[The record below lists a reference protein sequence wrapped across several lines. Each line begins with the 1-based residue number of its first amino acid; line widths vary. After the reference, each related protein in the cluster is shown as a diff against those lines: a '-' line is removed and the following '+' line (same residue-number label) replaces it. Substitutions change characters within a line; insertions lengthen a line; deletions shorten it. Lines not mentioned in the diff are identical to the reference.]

1 MSMSF
6 HPTLRH
12 VLTLIAKAIRFRAF
26 LDLNKNARSLT
37 NPVVRPKL
45 EIKTTEGSVIFDFGL
60 T

>member
-1 MSMSF
+1 ME
-6 HPTLRH
+6 LR
-12 VLTLIAKAIRFRAF
+12 VEQKVVI
-26 LDLNKNARSLT
+26 KNNRSLT